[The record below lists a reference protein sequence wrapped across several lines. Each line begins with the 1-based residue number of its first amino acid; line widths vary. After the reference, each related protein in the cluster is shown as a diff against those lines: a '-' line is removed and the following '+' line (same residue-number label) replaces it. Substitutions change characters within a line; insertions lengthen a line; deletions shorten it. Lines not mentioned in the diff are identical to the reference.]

1 MTNFH
6 KLIRSRGHSGRVNYN
21 IWGGRWMKL
30 LQICSIVE
38 RRLFLVVEF
47 SSRMRARQFPS
58 SPAISK
64 IKLENW
70 TQFTSMHEV
79 TLTQKSY
86 FSNMSI
92 RNWFSCLFT
101 VVTTLIELFRL
112 QFFSFLQFV
121 VNSAIFIWHHIKNAM
136 SLCADTHR
144 THIIGNNSIQS
155 NLAAY
160 HRASFTFLLTF

>member
-47 SSRMRARQFPS
+47 SSRMRAWQFPS

-112 QFFSFLQFV
+112 QFFFLPPIRSQF
-121 VNSAIFIWHHIKNAM
+121 
-136 SLCADTHR
+136 
-144 THIIGNNSIQS
+144 S
-155 NLAAY
+155 NFYLTSHQKCYVFVCRHTSYAY
-160 HRASFTFLLTF
+160 HRK